1 MRITVDI
8 PESVL
13 DALCTLVNEK
23 KKSPAVAKA
32 VTEFVRREKA
42 SDFAR
47 MLRKGEFDYPATNQ
61 EIEQRQG

>member
-8 PESVL
+8 PEDILKDLSIIL
-13 DALCTLVNEK
+13 NDD

-47 MLRKGEFDYPATNQ
+47 MLRRGEFDYPTTN
-61 EIEQRQG
+61 EGVEQLQD